1 LTTFTI
7 SNKKTVYLGDYLFE
21 KCTNLT
27 TIKFTENMEWFGD
40 GEIPPV
46 LPSITSTTFAGNNAI
61 IEVPSRWRSLIEK
74 VDSSGLPVY
83 PNWYMLGDR
92 ISYE

>member
-27 TIKFTENMEWFGD
+27 TIKFTESMEWFGD

-46 LPSITSTTFAGNNAI
+46 LPTITSSTFSGIGTTITVPARWKPI
-61 IEVPSRWRSLIEK
+61 INEVDEL
-74 VDSSGLPVY
+74 GLPIH